1 MPAVVTEYRHNY
13 FNIFVQEKYLQKST
27 LVKDPVPSNVQEVKE
42 MDELCYNFW
51 RKKTEG
57 FNKSRY
63 YLWKNL
69 EEEPEYY
76 GTIK

>member
-27 LVKDPVPSNVQEVKE
+27 LVKDPVPSNVQEVKW
-42 MDELCYNFW
+42 MNYVTNSDG
-51 RKKTEG
+51 KKTEG